1 MGSKAHQ
8 VYVANGETGELLSP
22 EPSWLL
28 DVIED
33 EQEREE
39 AVEEL
44 RRCGRFWAG
53 GGAAPLLF
61 LFWAN

>member
-22 EPSWLL
+22 EPSWLS
-28 DVIED
+28 DVIEG
-33 EQEREE
+33 ERERVE

-44 RRCGRFWAG
+44 SRCGRFWVG

>member
-1 MGSKAHQ
+1 MDKAKR
-8 VYVANGETGELLSP
+8 VWVANGETGDVISS
-22 EPSWLL
+22 EPSWLS

-39 AVEEL
+39 ALQEL
-44 RRCGRFWAG
+44 CRCGRYWTG

-61 LFWAN
+61 LYWAN